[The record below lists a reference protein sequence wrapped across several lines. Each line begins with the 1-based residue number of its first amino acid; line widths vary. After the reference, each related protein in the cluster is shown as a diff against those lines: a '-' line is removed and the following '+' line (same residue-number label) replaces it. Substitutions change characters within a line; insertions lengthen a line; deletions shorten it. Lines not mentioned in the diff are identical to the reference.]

1 MVKKVEY
8 KGTFLTEYKKDI
20 EGASKL
26 LNEFTH
32 NDKLKKSMAYALL
45 NCLNEAAEMHE
56 DVSYDYEDETGGD
69 FLAHYLFEI
78 ENKFS
83 EDKRPLVWLC
93 GYLSF
98 ELISYNNN
106 KILSVII
113 SEEVMS
119 SDLSNL
125 IGPENY
131 KSIFVD
137 SCISESEFLNK
148 IIELSERQL
157 KEGWGF
163 SERLGQSIERN
174 ICIEIGE
181 KDEYKFFCTDYDLS
195 WEKPGYI
202 KKGEQYCFFVYEL
215 IKNIDIHQYVKFKNN
230 SPLSQNALFYGK
242 IVRMFASGLLEDNI
256 NLESDKSDEFFNYA
270 KGCAW
275 DIIEDDYFYPFM
287 IKSFEENVQKI
298 LILSHDEIIS
308 KECCDLGLLPV
319 YSDFRDFYLE
329 LDLGAFD
336 D

>member
-8 KGTFLTEYKKDI
+8 KGTFLTEYKEDI

-26 LNEFTH
+26 LSQFTH
-32 NDKLKKSMAYALL
+32 NEKLKKSMAHALL
-45 NCLNEAAEMHE
+45 NCLHEAAEMHE
-56 DVSYDYEDETGGD
+56 DVSYDYEDEIGGD
-69 FLAHYLFEI
+69 FLAHYLFKI

-98 ELISYNNN
+98 KLISYNNN
-106 KILSVII
+106 NIRPVII
-113 SEEVMS
+113 SEEVVS
-119 SDLSNL
+119 SDLSDL

-137 SCISESEFLNK
+137 SSISESKFLNK
-148 IIELSERQL
+148 IIELSELQL
-157 KEGWGF
+157 KGGWGF
-163 SERLGQSIERN
+163 SECLGQSVERN
-174 ICIEIGE
+174 VCIEIGE

-202 KKGEQYCFFVYEL
+202 KKGEQYCFSVYEL

-270 KGCAW
+270 KECAW
-275 DIIEDDYFYPFM
+275 DVVEDDYFAPFV
-287 IKSFEENVQKI
+287 IKSFEDNVQKI
-298 LILSHDEIIS
+298 LTLSYDEIIDG
-308 KECCDLGLLPV
+308 EYCDLGLLPV
-319 YSDFRDFYLE
+319 YSDFRNFYIE
-329 LDLGAFD
+329 LDMGYYD